1 MNAGK
6 SIPLFVELV
15 CSVLLLLC
23 LSEKADSRSEAAK
36 KAEIKEL
43 MKDVPEKEI
52 EDFLND
58 AVALESNSDT
68 DGSMN
73 E

>member
-1 MNAGK
+1 M
-6 SIPLFVELV
+6 
-15 CSVLLLLC
+15 LLHMDKL
-23 LSEKADSRSEAAK
+23 
-36 KAEIKEL
+36 AEIKEL

-52 EDFLND
+52 EAFLND

-68 DGSMN
+68 DGLN

>member
-1 MNAGK
+1 
-6 SIPLFVELV
+6 
-15 CSVLLLLC
+15 
-23 LSEKADSRSEAAK
+23 
-36 KAEIKEL
+36 
-43 MKDVPEKEI
+43 MKDIPEKEI
-52 EDFLND
+52 VDFLND

>member
-1 MNAGK
+1 MDNE
-6 SIPLFVELV
+6 S
-15 CSVLLLLC
+15 
-23 LSEKADSRSEAAK
+23 DAAK

-43 MKDVPEKEI
+43 MKDVSEKEI
-52 EDFLND
+52 EEFLND
-58 AVALESNSDT
+58 AVALESNPDT